1 MSFLNIRFL
10 KNNKILSIRTELHTA
25 MKTFYLNNRIFES
38 LDNIY
43 EISITDDLII
53 VTTDAPEFRNGESS
67 APVHSEPRKEKNN
80 ITAYDWNGTP
90 VWNISDIIKDM
101 DMVFWGGQVVTHD
114 ILQDKSIQFDCDCP
128 PTHELFTCSA
138 GGYLFVIDLN
148 TRKVIGTSYNRR

>member
-53 VTTDAPEFRNGESS
+53 VTTDAPEFRNGE
-67 APVHSEPRKEKNN
+67 
-80 ITAYDWNGTP
+80 
-90 VWNISDIIKDM
+90 
-101 DMVFWGGQVVTHD
+101 
-114 ILQDKSIQFDCDCP
+114 
-128 PTHELFTCSA
+128 
-138 GGYLFVIDLN
+138 
-148 TRKVIGTSYNRR
+148 